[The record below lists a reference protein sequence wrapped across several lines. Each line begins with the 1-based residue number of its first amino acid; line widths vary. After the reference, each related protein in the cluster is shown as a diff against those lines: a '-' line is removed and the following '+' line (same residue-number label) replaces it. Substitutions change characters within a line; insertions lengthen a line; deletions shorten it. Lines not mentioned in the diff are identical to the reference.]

1 MIQSYK
7 FVLQQIIL
15 ADFIKQQLRETVA
28 KLNMRCKQYSNE
40 VSAKLK
46 QL

>member
-15 ADFIKQQLRETVA
+15 ADFIKQQLRETVI
-28 KLNMRCKQYSNE
+28 KLNM
-40 VSAKLK
+40 
-46 QL
+46 